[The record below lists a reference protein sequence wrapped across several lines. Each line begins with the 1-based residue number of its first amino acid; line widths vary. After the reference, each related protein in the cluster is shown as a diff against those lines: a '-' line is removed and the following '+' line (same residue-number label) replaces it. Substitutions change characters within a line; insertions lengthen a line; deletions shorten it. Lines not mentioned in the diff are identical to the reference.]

1 MALVWWAWAPFIAFI
16 MITGFIVFNLIIAVV
31 CDAVAVVENKEDL
44 EPHMAQ
50 IFTEEMRDVGVLG
63 SGSKEMEEEEES
75 GDVVLMNNMTK
86 DANNGT
92 RTYEEELVEDL
103 AGRISSVLNT
113 QKEMLATLESLT
125 EVSLVPSQAGG

>member
-1 MALVWWAWAPFIAFI
+1 

-63 SGSKEMEEEEES
+63 SGSKEMEEEES
-75 GDVVLMNNMTK
+75 GDVVLMNMTK

-103 AGRISSVLNT
+103 AGRISSVLTT